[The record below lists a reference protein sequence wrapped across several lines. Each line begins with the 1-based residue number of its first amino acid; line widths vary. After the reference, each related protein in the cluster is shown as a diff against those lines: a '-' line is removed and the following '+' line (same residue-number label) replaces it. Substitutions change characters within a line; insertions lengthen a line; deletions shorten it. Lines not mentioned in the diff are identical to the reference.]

1 MKCLDG
7 GTKKDFANSLVYWLA
22 RPYVIAGALA
32 FLLIPSVQLAKAL
45 ESGAD
50 FLNIGAGAR
59 ASAMGSAYTALS
71 ADANSIYY
79 NPGGLAL
86 AKREI
91 SMMHSAW
98 ALGGSYDFMAAAFPA
113 AGGFKA
119 AVSFTRLDH
128 GGLDARGPGRES
140 AGTFEAADRAV
151 GLALARDFGGLS
163 LGGGAKLLSSSIAG
177 YEASAVAFDLGAV
190 KKLSG
195 SPVTVGLAVRNMGRG
210 MKFIDRRESLPLA
223 VNAGAAYAVLPS
235 VNLAAEVSRQVRER
249 RTVVSVGT
257 EYGLGGMLALRGG
270 YAAGSA
276 GVDGALTGGVGF
288 NAGSLK
294 MDYSFAPFG
303 GMDTTRKFSLS
314 MGF

>member
-7 GTKKDFANSLVYWLA
+7 GTKKDILNGLIYWLS
-22 RPYVIAGALA
+22 RPYVLAAALA
-32 FLLIPSVQLAKAL
+32 FLLVPSPQLARAL

-71 ADANSIYY
+71 SDANSIYY

-86 AKREI
+86 ARREV

-98 ALGGSYDFMAAAFPA
+98 ALGGSYDFLAAAFPA
-113 AGGFKA
+113 GGLKA

-128 GGLDARGPGRES
+128 GDLDARGPGRES
-140 AGTFEAADRAV
+140 AGTFAASDKAL
-151 GLALARDFGGLS
+151 GLALAKDLGGVS

-190 KKLSG
+190 KKFAR
-195 SPVTVGLAVRNMGRG
+195 SPVTLGLAVRNMGRG
-210 MKFIDRRESLPLA
+210 LKFMDRREALPLT
-223 VNAGAAYAVLPS
+223 VNAGAAYAVMPS
-235 VNLAAEVSRQVRER
+235 VNLAAEVSRQVRDR

-257 EYGLGGMLALRGG
+257 EYGVGGMLALRGG
-270 YAAGSA
+270 YAAGGRTA
-276 GVDGALTGGVGF
+276 DGALSGGVGF
-288 NAGSLK
+288 SAGSLR

-303 GMDTTRKFSLS
+303 GLDTTRKFSLS

>member
-7 GTKKDFANSLVYWLA
+7 GTKKDFLNGLVYWLS
-22 RPYVIAGALA
+22 RPYVLAAALA
-32 FLLIPSVQLAKAL
+32 FLLVPSTQLARAL

-71 ADANSIYY
+71 SDANSIYY

-86 AKREI
+86 AKREV

-98 ALGGSYDFMAAAFPA
+98 ALGGSYDFLAAAFPA
-113 AGGFKA
+113 GDFKA

-140 AGTFEAADRAV
+140 AGTFEASDRAV
-151 GLALARDFGGLS
+151 GLALARNFGGLS

-195 SPVTVGLAVRNMGRG
+195 SPLTVGLAVRNMGRG
-210 MKFIDRRESLPLA
+210 MKFIDRREALPLTL
-223 VNAGAAYAVLPS
+223 NAGAAYAVLPS

-257 EYGLGGMLALRGG
+257 EYGLAGMLALRGG
-270 YAAGSA
+270 YAANGGA
-276 GVDGALTGGVGF
+276 DGALTGGVGF
-288 NAGSLK
+288 NAGSLR